1 MKKILVIQTRPGIG
15 DMCVFLPCIHEI
27 GKVYNQYEL
36 HVLTKK
42 RTCSKD
48 FLNNDKYIDKIIY
61 LPNHKNLKLN
71 FSILNFLRKERYDQC
86 FIMHYGFRYPLLCY
100 LSGVKKIFYYSF
112 FKKRESII
120 KRSRLSVSKWLNK
133 KDCKFKPR
141 IFLNKNYEK
150 KDQITIGIGGSGE
163 NKKWSIDN
171 YIKLLKL
178 ILKNNNISQIVIAG
192 GKNESDDAER
202 IINHVNFKN
211 LNYINLCNKTI
222 AESISYLIES
232 KFFIGNDTGF
242 MHLSACFNVISY
254 GIFGDTPSDY
264 SSYNENLVPI
274 MPENLSKVDYN
285 FNMMN
290 SITSD
295 YVYKFLKENNDVV

>member
-1 MKKILVIQTRPGIG
+1 
-15 DMCVFLPCIHEI
+15 
-27 GKVYNQYEL
+27 
-36 HVLTKK
+36 
-42 RTCSKD
+42 
-48 FLNNDKYIDKIIY
+48 
-61 LPNHKNLKLN
+61 
-71 FSILNFLRKERYDQC
+71 
-86 FIMHYGFRYPLLCY
+86 MHYGFRYPLLCY

-133 KDCKFKPR
+133 KDCKFEPR
-141 IFLNKNYEK
+141 IFLNKNFEK

-202 IINHVNFKN
+202 IINHLNFKN

-295 YVYKFLKENNDVV
+295 YVYKFLKENNDVI